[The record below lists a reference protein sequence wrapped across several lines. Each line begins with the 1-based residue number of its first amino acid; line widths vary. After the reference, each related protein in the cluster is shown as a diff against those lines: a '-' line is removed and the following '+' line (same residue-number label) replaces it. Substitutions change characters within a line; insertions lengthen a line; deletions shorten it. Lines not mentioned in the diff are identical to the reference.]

1 MSTYIHK
8 AHNVSVLLYHYVC
21 PTKYRKVVFDSQRV
35 GEVLIAACEEI
46 SVQYEIHFIEIGED
60 MDHVHFLIQSVPKI
74 APTEI
79 ARIVKSVTARE
90 IFKRCPEV
98 KKKAR
103 NKSRRSG
110 HKRSVSKTDGRKK
123 KAGRFFG
130 KFGFQNVLFHV

>member
-79 ARIVKSVTARE
+79 ARIVESVTARE
-90 IFKRCPEV
+90 IFKRCSEV
-98 KKKAR
+98 KKKLWGG
-103 NKSRRSG
+103 NFWSG
-110 HKRSVSKTDGRKK
+110 RIFRKHSRKK
-123 KAGRFFG
+123 WK
-130 KFGFQNVLFHV
+130 